1 MPSFK
6 RIIVRARDGRGVG
19 TVGMFQQVLDQYEEM
34 RREFDAAPESEQN
47 AFIKALNEFEEDLG
61 TDFAKSKEDFIASAT
76 SIMNM
81 DNFMQFLKDL
91 GFDVEMPQV

>member
-1 MPSFK
+1 MPLFK

-19 TVGMFQQVLDQYEEM
+19 TAGMFQQVLDQYEEM
-34 RREFDAAPESEQN
+34 RREFDAASESEQN
-47 AFIKALNEFEEDLG
+47 AFIKALDEFEEDLG

-81 DNFMQFLKDL
+81 ENFMQFLKDL
-91 GFDVEMPQV
+91 GLDVEMPQV

>member
-34 RREFDAAPESEQN
+34 RREFDAATESEQN

>member
-1 MPSFK
+1 
-6 RIIVRARDGRGVG
+6 
-19 TVGMFQQVLDQYEEM
+19 M
-34 RREFDAAPESEQN
+34 RSEFDAAPESEQN
-47 AFIKALNEFEEDLG
+47 AFVKALDEFEEDLG

-81 DNFMQFLKDL
+81 DKFMQFLKEL